1 MSEHLGHSARIRRGA
16 KPVVLF
22 RDFLGDGDRVF
33 PNSAKTVGQFFCAVV
48 SHRYKF
54 IAVGSGRL
62 LSPENPDWR
71 IVTNMNLLRIGIL
84 TGLAIASSL
93 RAQEPL
99 DTHAPAPLQPV
110 AQQVRRLETA
120 LAYLGQPL
128 LDADQKE
135 INAAIA
141 DSDEIAA
148 VNRLERVL
156 DKYTLASIEI
166 NPESRVK
173 VEQGPAEPEL
183 VEGGTRL
190 FLVKV
195 LNQARV
201 TAPLKV
207 SSPNSGNV
215 YITSNGAPTPA
226 LKLTPKDAQEKWA
239 NVSIYDKPPMPRR
252 LSGLGLEYAILQIS
266 SRDSGQRSALLQF
279 DVGQTSQDVGFRSE
293 ILVVFNAEPAHAI
306 TLRIHN
312 ESGQPAV
319 ASLIVKDR
327 YNRIYPNPSKRLAPD
342 FPFQPQIYRFD
353 GEMLRLPEGYY
364 TIAYSGGPEYLTH
377 TKEIAVKGSDPAEIE
392 FTLERWIDPSKFSWY
407 SGDQHVHAAGCSHYQ
422 NPTEGVLP
430 KDMMRQ
436 LLGESLNIGAVL
448 TWGPCYYY
456 QKQFFSGQDNPLSQP
471 DRLMHY
477 DLEVSGFPSS
487 HAGHL
492 ILLGLKDQDY
502 PGTKR
507 IEDWPTWDLPILQW
521 GKKQGAVVG
530 FAHSGWGLEVQS
542 TDLPNYE
549 LPPFDGIG
557 ANEYIVDVTYPN
569 TVDFI
574 SAVDTP
580 SVSELNIWY
589 HTLNVGFRT
598 RISGETDFP
607 CIYDDRVGMGRNY
620 AKVDGKLT
628 YQKWIE
634 SLRAGRSYVSDGK
647 SHLMDFKVNGSEV
660 GSEIKIGRGENAHI
674 EVNVAARLDPLPDES
689 IRKLTL
695 SQKPYWDIERTRVG
709 ATRDVPVE
717 LVINGVARERK
728 LVYADGQM
736 RPVTFDVPL
745 EKSSWIAVRILPSSH
760 TNPIF
765 AIVDG
770 QPIRASRRSAEWCLA
785 AVSQCWSQKSVA
797 ISTAEK
803 DAARKAYD
811 HAREV
816 YQQLIGESQ
825 DK

>member
-1 MSEHLGHSARIRRGA
+1 MAIRI
-16 KPVVLF
+16 
-22 RDFLGDGDRVF
+22 
-33 PNSAKTVGQFFCAVV
+33 C
-48 SHRYKF
+48 
-54 IAVGSGRL
+54 L
-62 LSPENPDWR
+62 L
-71 IVTNMNLLRIGIL
+71 V
-84 TGLAIASSL
+84 GLAAL
-93 RAQEPL
+93 LEAQTPL
-99 DTHAPAPLQPV
+99 DTHAPIALQPL
-110 AQQVRRLETA
+110 AQHVRRLETA

-128 LDADQKE
+128 LEADQKE
-135 INAAIA
+135 INAAVG

-156 DKYTLASIEI
+156 DKYALATIEI

-173 VEQGPAEPEL
+173 VEQGAAKPDL

-201 TAPLKV
+201 TAPLRV
-207 SSPNSGNV
+207 TSPSSGNV
-215 YITSNGAPTPA
+215 YITSNGAPAPS
-226 LKLTPKDAQEKWA
+226 LKLTPKDAQDKWA
-239 NVSIYDKPPMPRR
+239 NVSVYDKPPMGRR
-252 LSGLGLEYAILQIS
+252 LSGLGLEYVILEIQ
-266 SRDSGQRSALLQF
+266 SRDSGQRSAVLQF
-279 DVGQTSQDVGFRSE
+279 DVGQGSRDVGFRSE
-293 ILVVFNAEPAHAI
+293 ILVLFNAEPAHVI
-306 TLRIHN
+306 TLRIRDEN
-312 ESGQPAV
+312 GQSGM
-319 ASLIVKDR
+319 ASLLVKDR
-327 YNRIYPNPSKRLAPD
+327 YNRVYPNPSKRLAPD

-353 GEMLRLPEGYY
+353 GETLQLPEGYY
-364 TIAYSGGPEYLTH
+364 TIAYTGGPEYVTH
-377 TKEIAVKGSDPAEIE
+377 TKELSVKRDDPAEIAL
-392 FTLERWIDPSKFSWY
+392 TLERWIDPAKRGWY

-456 QKQFFSGQDNPLSQP
+456 QKQFFSGKDDPLSRP

-492 ILLGLKDQDY
+492 ILLGLNDQDY
-502 PGTKR
+502 PGTKK
-507 IEDWPTWDLPILQW
+507 IEDWPSWDLPILQW

-542 TDLPNYE
+542 TELPNYE

-557 ANEYIVDVTYPN
+557 ANEYIVDVTHPN
-569 TVDFI
+569 AVDFI

-580 SVSELNIWY
+580 SVAELNIWY

-607 CIYDDRVGMGRNY
+607 CIYDQRVGIGRNY
-620 AKVDGKLT
+620 AKIDGKLS
-628 YQKWIE
+628 YAGWIDG
-634 SLRAGRSYVSDGK
+634 LRAGRSYVSDGK

-660 GSEIKIGRGENAHI
+660 GSEIKLNSGQNAHI
-674 EVNVAARLDPLPDES
+674 EVNVAAMLDAQPNEFIRRLSLLE
-689 IRKLTL
+689 
-695 SQKPYWDIERTRVG
+695 KPYWDIERTRIG
-709 ATRDVPVE
+709 ETRDVPVE
-717 LVINGVARERK
+717 LVVNGVVRQKK
-728 LVYADGQM
+728 LTAADGEM
-736 RPVTFDVPL
+736 RPVTFDVPM

-760 TNPIF
+760 TNPVF

-770 QPIRASRRSAEWCLA
+770 KPIRASRRSAEWCLA
-785 AVSQCWSQKSVA
+785 AVNQCWSQKQVA
-797 ISTAEK
+797 ISASEK

-816 YQQLIGESQ
+816 YQRLIAESQ
-825 DK
+825 

>member
-1 MSEHLGHSARIRRGA
+1 MALPRI
-16 KPVVLF
+16 L
-22 RDFLGDGDRVF
+22 
-33 PNSAKTVGQFFCAVV
+33 
-48 SHRYKF
+48 
-54 IAVGSGRL
+54 
-62 LSPENPDWR
+62 
-71 IVTNMNLLRIGIL
+71 IL
-84 TGLAIASSL
+84 ASLAIAASL
-93 RAQEPL
+93 QAQEPL

-110 AQQVRRLETA
+110 AQHVRRLETA
-120 LAYLGQPL
+120 LTYLGQPL
-128 LDADQKE
+128 LDPDQKE

-141 DSDEIAA
+141 DPDEIAA
-148 VNRLERVL
+148 VKRIERVL
-156 DKYTLASIEI
+156 DKYTLATIEI

-173 VEQGPAEPEL
+173 VEQGAAKPEL
-183 VEGGTRL
+183 VEGGSRL

-201 TAPLKV
+201 TAPLRV
-207 SSPNSGNV
+207 TSPNSGNV
-215 YITSNGAPTPA
+215 YITSNGAPAPP

-239 NVSIYDKPPMPRR
+239 SVSIYDKPPMARR
-252 LSGLGLEYAILQIS
+252 LSGLGLEYEILEIQ

-293 ILVVFNAEPAHAI
+293 ILVLFNAQPAHAI
-306 TLRIHN
+306 TLRIRDSN
-312 ESGQPAV
+312 GEPSV

-327 YNRIYPNPSKRLAPD
+327 YNRIYPNPAKRLAPD
-342 FPFQPQIYRFD
+342 FPFQPQVYRFD
-353 GEMLRLPEGYY
+353 GETLRLPDGYY
-364 TIAYSGGPEYLTH
+364 TIAYTAGPEYLPH
-377 TKEIAVKGSDPAEIE
+377 TKEIAVSGSEPAEIAL
-392 FTLERWIDPSKFSWY
+392 TLERWIDPSKLGWY

-430 KDMMRQ
+430 QDMMRQ
-436 LLGESLNIGAVL
+436 LLGESLNIAAVL

-456 QKQFFSGQDNPLSQP
+456 QKQFFSGQDNPLSRP

-507 IEDWPTWDLPILQW
+507 IEEWPSWDLPILQW

-569 TVDFI
+569 AVDFI

-607 CIYDDRVGMGRNY
+607 CIYDDRVGIGRNY
-620 AKVDGKLT
+620 AKVAGKLT
-628 YQKWIE
+628 YAAWIA

-647 SHLMDFKVNGSEV
+647 SHLLDFKVNGSEV
-660 GSEIKIGRGENAHI
+660 GSEIAIGHGENAHI
-674 EVNVAARLDPLPDES
+674 EVTVAARLDPLPDES
-689 IRKLTL
+689 IRKLSVL
-695 SQKPYWDIERTRVG
+695 QKPYWDIERTRVG

-717 LVINGVARERK
+717 LIVNGTARERK

-736 RPVTFDVPL
+736 RPVTFDVPI

-770 QPIRASRRSAEWCLA
+770 KPIRASRRSAEWCLA
-785 AVSQCWSQKSVA
+785 AVSQCWSQKAVA
-797 ISTAEK
+797 ISASEK
-803 DAARKAYD
+803 ESAKKAYD

-816 YQQLIGESQ
+816 YQQLIAES
-825 DK
+825 K